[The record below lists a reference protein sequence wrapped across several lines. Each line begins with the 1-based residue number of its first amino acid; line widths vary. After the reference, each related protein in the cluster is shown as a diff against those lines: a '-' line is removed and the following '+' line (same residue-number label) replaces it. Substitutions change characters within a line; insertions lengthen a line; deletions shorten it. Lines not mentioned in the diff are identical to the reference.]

1 MYLAV
6 RDFLKRN
13 LAYYTLSVESK
24 DQLSSTYRPGWTSPS
39 KRQST
44 SASRAMSIRGQPL
57 TSELPLE
64 NSEESPNQRLEGQHR
79 IDSLRRNLYFT
90 DLEEAANE
98 SMAVTDK
105 ESNHSRLYACPTTMQ
120 ICAPECVD
128 VEKPAQQ
135 SDFKSGFVS
144 PIAAHLAGQNS
155 NPILTP
161 SASQLKSGQKNAVD
175 YEEQRAGV
183 LPQPRVRGLRA
194 AKKSDAKEDQGG
206 EACTI
211 PPMNDTGPAEYAAV
225 IKTSKSSEDTSTE
238 L

>member
-98 SMAVTDK
+98 SMTVTDK
-105 ESNHSRLYACPTTMQ
+105 ENNHSRLSADPTEIQ
-120 ICAPECVD
+120 VFAPERVD
-128 VEKPAQQ
+128 VEKLAQQ
-135 SDFKSGFVS
+135 SDFKSGSFS
-144 PIAAHLAGQNS
+144 PPSAHFAGQNS
-155 NPILTP
+155 KPILTP
-161 SASQLKSGQKNAVD
+161 GAPQSKPGQKNAVD
-175 YEEQRAGV
+175 HEKRPAEV
-183 LPQPRVRGLRA
+183 LPQPRVHDLRA
-194 AKKSDAKEDQGG
+194 AKK
-206 EACTI
+206 T
-211 PPMNDTGPAEYAAV
+211 NT
-225 IKTSKSSEDTSTE
+225 
-238 L
+238 